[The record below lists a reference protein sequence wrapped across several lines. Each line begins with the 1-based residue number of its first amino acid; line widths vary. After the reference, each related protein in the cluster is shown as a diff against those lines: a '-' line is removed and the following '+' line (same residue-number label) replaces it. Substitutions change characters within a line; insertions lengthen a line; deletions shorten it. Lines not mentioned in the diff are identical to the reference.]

1 MYVYQLHLLKG
12 QASHMKNLLVVDV
25 SPSKEG
31 SSSRHV
37 SHHLLEKL
45 KKEHTSVLTRDL
57 ASEPIPH
64 LTPDVLQ
71 AYMTPLN
78 ARTAEQKQL
87 LAKPEQLIDEVLAAD
102 TIVLSTPMWNFGP
115 PSVLKAW
122 IDHIVR
128 AGRTFSYGP
137 EGLKGLAGNKKAYI
151 VVSSGSLFS
160 SGPMASMD
168 SLTPALKAVFNFIG
182 VQDVEIIR
190 VEGTNDPTSKANAI
204 SNALNKIEK
213 LVS

>member
-1 MYVYQLHLLKG
+1 
-12 QASHMKNLLVVDV
+12 MKNLLIVDV
-25 SPSKEG
+25 SPSGEA
-31 SSSRHV
+31 SSSRQV
-37 SHHLLEKL
+37 SHRLIERL
-45 KKEHTSVLTRDL
+45 KNEHTSILTRDL
-57 ASEPIPH
+57 ASEPVPH
-64 LTPDVLQ
+64 LTPEVMK

-78 ARTAEQKQL
+78 ERTLEQKQL
-87 LAKPEQLIDEVLAAD
+87 LEKPEQLIDEVLAAD

-128 AGRTFSYGP
+128 AGRTFSFGP

-160 SGPMASMD
+160 NGPMASMD
-168 SLTPALKAVFNFIG
+168 ALTPGIKSVFNFIG
-182 VQDVEIIR
+182 IKDVEIIR
-190 VEGTNDPTSKANAI
+190 VEGTNDPAAKANAI
-204 SNALNKIEK
+204 SNALNQIEK